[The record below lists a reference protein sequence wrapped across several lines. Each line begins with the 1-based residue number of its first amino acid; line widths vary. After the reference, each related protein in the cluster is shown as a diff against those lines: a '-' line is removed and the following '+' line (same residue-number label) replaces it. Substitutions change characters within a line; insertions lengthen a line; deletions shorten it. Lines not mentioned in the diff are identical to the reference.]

1 MNLGF
6 FVQVLYNGTT
16 LGETAGALAAN
27 AKLHNIVKMVDADL
41 VLQPLLTVR
50 ETLQY
55 AEQFQVAVPVSCFVF
70 PHA

>member
-16 LGETAGALAAN
+16 LGETAGAAN

-55 AEQFQVAVPVSCFVF
+55 AEQFQVAVSCFVF
-70 PHA
+70 PHD